1 MAGQRKKVCCDYR
14 GQNRRSGARGCSYSS
29 QVCSGDSGAG
39 AGRSSCG
46 CGARRR
52 HCADPDAE
60 AIGKAERVHWRAAR
74 DRCRD
79 ARGGADGAG
88 RHGQQE
94 SCGRGSGCGYAGGGI
109 LRRRWHDVSGAAK
122 THSRQRHG
130 IRWRDLFCGAV
141 LDRSAMA
148 AGRDSGSCIAGAGS
162 GRRVLQRE
170 CRRNGGGLR
179 RGLPRERAHLPD
191 RRTGSERCRGSGDS
205 VVEHQAGAGHGGGI
219 DRERRH
225 AAETRSLQT
234 GVEAGSRQGADTAR
248 GGSGSAAAVLSD
260 EVELWNRSD
269 LRLRLGIM
277 SAGMKLQK
285 EESKLNSPL
294 QSRMPAAPETFPGIF
309 WCPDLVSTRDLGP
322 QGVEAVLHLA
332 ELMKSRPSVF
342 QRSLAGKQM
351 VMFFEKP
358 SLRTRL
364 TFEAGMAGLGG
375 TAMFVD
381 QSQSRLD
388 ARETLS
394 DIAHNLERWVDV
406 IVLRTFAQ
414 ETIAGMARYAS
425 VPVINALSD
434 LEHPCQALADYFTL
448 QERFGDLKNITL
460 AYVGDGNNVAHS
472 LLLTCACLGSSIR
485 IATPKGYSPNAQI
498 VADARKIA
506 KQTGAQIEL
515 LADPHAAVA
524 GVDAVY
530 TDAWASMGQENEA
543 GQRGEIFPPYQV
555 NVELMAEAAPHAA
568 FMHCL
573 PAHRGEEV
581 TDEVMDSDNS
591 VIFEQAENR
600 LHVQKSILYL
610 LLGGAVRL
618 PVRSAHA

>member
-1 MAGQRKKVCCDYR
+1 
-14 GQNRRSGARGCSYSS
+14 
-29 QVCSGDSGAG
+29 
-39 AGRSSCG
+39 
-46 CGARRR
+46 
-52 HCADPDAE
+52 
-60 AIGKAERVHWRAAR
+60 
-74 DRCRD
+74 
-79 ARGGADGAG
+79 
-88 RHGQQE
+88 
-94 SCGRGSGCGYAGGGI
+94 
-109 LRRRWHDVSGAAK
+109 
-122 THSRQRHG
+122 
-130 IRWRDLFCGAV
+130 
-141 LDRSAMA
+141 
-148 AGRDSGSCIAGAGS
+148 
-162 GRRVLQRE
+162 
-170 CRRNGGGLR
+170 
-179 RGLPRERAHLPD
+179 
-191 RRTGSERCRGSGDS
+191 
-205 VVEHQAGAGHGGGI
+205 
-219 DRERRH
+219 
-225 AAETRSLQT
+225 
-234 GVEAGSRQGADTAR
+234 
-248 GGSGSAAAVLSD
+248 
-260 EVELWNRSD
+260 
-269 LRLRLGIM
+269 
-277 SAGMKLQK
+277 
-285 EESKLNSPL
+285 LNSPL
-294 QSRMPAAPETFPGIF
+294 QSKMPVSPETFPGIF

-322 QGVEAVLHLA
+322 QGVQAVLHLA

-358 SLRTRL
+358 SLRTRI
-364 TFEAGMAGLGG
+364 TFEAGMTSLGG

-414 ETIAGMARYAS
+414 ETITGMAQYAS

-448 QERFGDLKNITL
+448 QERFGDLRNITL

-498 VADARKIA
+498 VTDARKIA
-506 KQTGAQIEL
+506 TQTGARIEL
-515 LADPHAAVA
+515 FTESRVAANGADAI
-524 GVDAVY
+524 Y
-530 TDAWASMGQENEA
+530 TDAWASMGQEYEA
-543 GQRGEIFPPYQV
+543 RQRAGIFRPYEV
-555 NVELMAEAAPHAA
+555 NRALMAEAAPHAV

>member
-1 MAGQRKKVCCDYR
+1 
-14 GQNRRSGARGCSYSS
+14 
-29 QVCSGDSGAG
+29 
-39 AGRSSCG
+39 
-46 CGARRR
+46 
-52 HCADPDAE
+52 
-60 AIGKAERVHWRAAR
+60 
-74 DRCRD
+74 
-79 ARGGADGAG
+79 
-88 RHGQQE
+88 
-94 SCGRGSGCGYAGGGI
+94 
-109 LRRRWHDVSGAAK
+109 
-122 THSRQRHG
+122 
-130 IRWRDLFCGAV
+130 
-141 LDRSAMA
+141 
-148 AGRDSGSCIAGAGS
+148 
-162 GRRVLQRE
+162 
-170 CRRNGGGLR
+170 
-179 RGLPRERAHLPD
+179 
-191 RRTGSERCRGSGDS
+191 
-205 VVEHQAGAGHGGGI
+205 
-219 DRERRH
+219 
-225 AAETRSLQT
+225 
-234 GVEAGSRQGADTAR
+234 
-248 GGSGSAAAVLSD
+248 
-260 EVELWNRSD
+260 
-269 LRLRLGIM
+269 
-277 SAGMKLQK
+277 
-285 EESKLNSPL
+285 LNSPL
-294 QSRMPAAPETFPGIF
+294 QSRAPALPETFPGIF

-322 QGVEAVLHLA
+322 QGVQAVLHLA

-364 TFEAGMAGLGG
+364 TFEAGMTSLGG

-414 ETIAGMARYAS
+414 ETIEGMARYAS

-448 QERFGDLKNITL
+448 QERFGDLKKISL

-506 KQTGAQIEL
+506 KETGARIEL
-515 LADPHAAVA
+515 LTDPHAAVA

-530 TDAWASMGQENEA
+530 TDAWASMGQEQESERRA
-543 GQRGEIFPPYQV
+543 EIFPPYQV
-555 NVELMAEAAPHAA
+555 HGELMAEAAPHAA

-573 PAHRGEEV
+573 PANRGEEV
-581 TDEVMDSDNS
+581 TDEVMDSENS